1 MTEQVSVIRP
11 KGRLD
16 SSTSPAFEQD
26 LLKRLEEGH
35 ASVILDLSGLTF
47 MSSAGLRTI
56 LLLAKQMKTVGG
68 RLALCSLSKPV
79 REVFDATR
87 CDTLVDV
94 FPTYEA
100 AAAHLSMR

>member
-1 MTEQVSVIRP
+1 MVEPVSVIRP

-16 SSTSPAFEQD
+16 SNTSPAFEKD
-26 LLKRLEEGH
+26 LLERLEHGH
-35 ASVILDLSGLTF
+35 VSMVLDLSGLTF
-47 MSSAGLRTI
+47 ISSAGLRTI

-79 REVFDATR
+79 REIFDATR

-94 FPTYEA
+94 FPSYEA
-100 AAAHLSMR
+100 AASHLSMR

>member
-1 MTEQVSVIRP
+1 MADQVSVIRP

-16 SSTSPAFEQD
+16 SATSPAFEKD

-35 ASVILDLSGLTF
+35 TQLVLDLSGVTF

-56 LLLAKQMKTVGG
+56 LLLAKQLKSVGG

-79 REVFDATR
+79 KEVFDLTG
-87 CDTLVDV
+87 CDSLIDI
-94 FPTYEA
+94 FPTYDA

>member
-1 MTEQVSVIRP
+1 MAEVSVVRP

-16 SSTSPAFEQD
+16 SATSPEFEKD
-26 LLKRLEEGH
+26 LLTRVEQGH
-35 ASVILDLSGLTF
+35 ALMVIDLSGLTF

-56 LLLAKQMKTVGG
+56 LLLARQLKTIGG

-87 CDTLVDV
+87 CDALVDV
-94 FPTYEA
+94 FPSYEA

>member
-1 MTEQVSVIRP
+1 MVEPVSVIRP

-16 SSTSPAFEQD
+16 SSTSPAFEKD
-26 LLKRLEEGH
+26 LLERLEQGH
-35 ASVILDLSGLTF
+35 VSMVLDLSGLTF
-47 MSSAGLRTI
+47 ISSAGLRTI

-79 REVFDATR
+79 REIFDATR

-94 FPTYEA
+94 FPSYEA
-100 AAAHLSMR
+100 AASHLSMR